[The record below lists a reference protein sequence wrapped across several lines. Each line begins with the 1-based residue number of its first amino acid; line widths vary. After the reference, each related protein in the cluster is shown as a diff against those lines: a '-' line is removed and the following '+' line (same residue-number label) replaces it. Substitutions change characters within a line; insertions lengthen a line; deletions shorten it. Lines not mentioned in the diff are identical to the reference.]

1 MLTIDQI
8 LKKSNRKVE
17 DFRETSRID
26 FLRKNA
32 FNEHGM
38 TYLAA
43 EDIRTEQIKA
53 AFKEN
58 GGTYHRD
65 LGWHAPNWIPGIKMV
80 CCRFDDIAEW
90 IGTRWVLRSY
100 AIEKIRQE
108 KGRKMRG
115 KRELLSDFIGKTN
128 EIITFTAKFSS
139 CNQTHF
145 FNPDYIFGGLPN
157 KWDFYFLNEGK
168 NIVRFTTAWY
178 DPQKVK
184 EFCGGRE
191 LTFKAKVLRASN
203 EFGRKITTIAWPEVV
218 RKDGRMLKDF
228 ARLVGK
234 DHIEDVDEVEKE
246 AK

>member
-1 MLTIDQI
+1 MTIDQI
-8 LKKSNRKVE
+8 LKKSDRSAE
-17 DFRETSRID
+17 DFKASERLK

-53 AFKEN
+53 AFKES
-58 GGTYHRD
+58 GGTFHRE

-80 CCRFDDIAEW
+80 CCRFDDISEW
-90 IGTRWVLRSY
+90 IGARWVLKAY
-100 AIEKIRQE
+100 AIEKIRTE
-108 KGRKMRG
+108 KGRKKRG
-115 KRELLSDFIGKTN
+115 KRELLSEFIGRTN
-128 EIITFTAKFSS
+128 ETITFTAKFSS

-145 FNPDYIFGGLPN
+145 ENQDYIFGGLSN

-191 LTFKAKVLRASN
+191 LTFKAKVLRATN
-203 EFGRKITTIAWPEVV
+203 EFGRKVTVIARPEIV
-218 RKDGRMLKDF
+218 RKDGRLLKDY
-228 ARLVGK
+228 ARLVEKNPFGEAEEK
-234 DHIEDVDEVEKE
+234 TKE
-246 AK
+246 AM